1 MTQVSLKRDIKQFKE
16 DVEKAVSKKLLQL
29 HMKSTFRPLKA
40 GNITYREEDKALES
54 LAFLKE
60 KCNGSVKGQ
69 ACADGRKQRPWL
81 SKEDATSPTVSLEAV
96 LITSVIDAYGEI
108 DVAIVEVPGSFL
120 TDEQDETTNMTL
132 RGKIA

>member
-1 MTQVSLKRDIKQFKE
+1 MIKNRNRCYRYRFASVMHHAMTQVSLKRDIKQFKE

-69 ACADGRKQRPWL
+69 ACADGRKQRP
-81 SKEDATSPTVSLEAV
+81 
-96 LITSVIDAYGEI
+96 
-108 DVAIVEVPGSFL
+108 
-120 TDEQDETTNMTL
+120 
-132 RGKIA
+132 